1 MYKEGVSL
9 NFSDGYIDPE
19 EMMQD
24 GSYPPTYPNNEPLL
38 DPDDSYQQKD
48 QLLRIVFNIR
58 KFLINIRVT
67 STLIVVILS
76 NLKTNRRLDE

>member
-58 KFLINIRVT
+58 IIFDLYEGHKRINCCNIIK
-67 STLIVVILS
+67 SENKSKIG
-76 NLKTNRRLDE
+76 

>member
-58 KFLINIRVT
+58 KILIFIRVT
-67 STLIVVILS
+67 SSLIVVILS